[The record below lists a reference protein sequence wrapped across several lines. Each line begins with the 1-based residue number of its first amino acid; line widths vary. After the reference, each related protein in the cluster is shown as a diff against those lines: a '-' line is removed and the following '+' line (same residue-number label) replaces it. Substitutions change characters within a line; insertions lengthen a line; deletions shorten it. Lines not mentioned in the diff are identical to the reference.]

1 MSGRGLVDELAQA
14 LGERFPQLDV
24 PKFRRHPAFRRR
36 GADAIASLGSVA
48 QVVAEVGAY
57 GELRGAA
64 NPYGVVVA
72 RLGWAV
78 ADHAERRQVAADHSE
93 ADRWAEVDR
102 AARRGE
108 TLRELVAR
116 GALFD
121 DEAAEQVAAEFTDA
135 DLRATAL
142 AALTGGSS
150 E

>member
-1 MSGRGLVDELAQA
+1 MTGRPVIDKLAQA

-36 GADAIASLGSVA
+36 GADAIAALGGVA

-64 NPYGVVVA
+64 NPHGVVVA

-78 ADHAERRQVAADHSE
+78 ADHAERRQVADDRAE
-93 ADRWAEVDR
+93 ADRWAAVDR

-108 TLRELVAR
+108 TLRALVAR
-116 GALFD
+116 GVMFD
-121 DEAAEQVAAEFTDA
+121 DEAVEQVAVEFADA

-142 AALTGGSS
+142 AALDGGAR
-150 E
+150 

>member
-1 MSGRGLVDELAQA
+1 MSGRSLVDDLAQA

-72 RLGWAV
+72 RLDWAV
-78 ADHAERRQVAADHSE
+78 ADHAERRQVADDRSE
-93 ADRWAEVDR
+93 ADRWAAVDR

-108 TLRELVAR
+108 TLRALVAR
-116 GALFD
+116 GLMFA
-121 DEAAEQVAAEFTDA
+121 DEAAEQVAAEYRDPELHA
-135 DLRATAL
+135 IAL
-142 AALTGGSS
+142 AALDGGAS
-150 E
+150 

>member
-1 MSGRGLVDELAQA
+1 MSGRGLVDELVQA

-36 GADAIASLGSVA
+36 GADAIASLGGVA

-78 ADHAERRQVAADHSE
+78 ADHAERQQVADDRAE
-93 ADRWAEVDR
+93 ADRWAAVDR

-108 TLRELVAR
+108 TLRALVER
-116 GALFD
+116 GVMFS
-121 DEAAEQVAAEFTDA
+121 DEAAEQVAAEFTDV

-142 AALTGGSS
+142 AALDGGAA
-150 E
+150 